1 MVHPIAT
8 ERGECS
14 FVSKAIKAM
23 EAGAIA
29 AVITDNDVE
38 NDEMYVAMQGRTA
51 GLQDA
56 IEKTILALTDLQ
68 SFPSHHAERFF
79 GLFSGSSPALL
90 GL

>member
-29 AVITDNDVE
+29 AVITDNDAE

-68 SFPSHHAERFF
+68 GNTSLYSI
-79 GLFSGSSPALL
+79 GSVDMNAKVFQ
-90 GL
+90 

>member
-51 GLQDA
+51 ELPDVLR
-56 IEKTILALTDLQ
+56 KTILSLTYPTYQ
-68 SFPSHHAERFF
+68 ISTPRI
-79 GLFSGSSPALL
+79 
-90 GL
+90 